1 MTPEDILVKFT
12 HTLDKF
18 EPITRQPSD
27 NNLTGLQEAVAP
39 LLLQIPYDET
49 GAVHNLI
56 GLIWLEAAYV
66 ARYDEACPEPCG
78 LGERLVVAGNV
89 SSLQPN
95 EANEVMYCARF
106 VIRDLQQERRNGLLK
121 SCQVG
126 IGRLSINWLEVI

>member
-1 MTPEDILVKFT
+1 MRT
-12 HTLDKF
+12 
-18 EPITRQPSD
+18 D
-27 NNLTGLQEAVAP
+27 NGRSVVVNIRIVGP
-39 LLLQIPYDET
+39 DS
-49 GAVHNLI
+49 
-56 GLIWLEAAYV
+56 
-66 ARYDEACPEPCG
+66 CG